1 MTMMRLP
8 VIAIL
13 IGALCSGASADA
25 SSGDPARPPAP
36 GTDVIADLSK
46 NVETGKIKLAFDPN
60 GPGFLKSLLR
70 QLNVEESS
78 QILVF
83 SKTSLQHKL
92 IGPKTPRAIY
102 FGDPVAIGSVQ
113 GSALLEL
120 MVPTPAHGYAF
131 YTMENSTPWPRRG
144 STWPRRG
151 RTFTPS
157 CVSVRGWVRK
167 HCRQR
172 RRTKTQASSLHS
184 SAV

>member
-8 VIAIL
+8 VIAVL
-13 IGALCSGASADA
+13 VGALCSVASADA
-25 SSGDPARPPAP
+25 ASGGPASAPAS
-36 GTDVIADLSK
+36 GADAIADLSK
-46 NVETGKIKLAFDPN
+46 NIEAGKIKLAFDPN

-102 FGDPVAIGSVQ
+102 FSDSVAIGSVQ

-120 MVPTPAHGYAF
+120 MVPTLAHGYAF
-131 YTMENSTPWPRRG
+131 YTM
-144 STWPRRG
+144 
-151 RTFTPS
+151 
-157 CVSVRGWVRK
+157 RK